1 MTRAQPWR
9 IGKSMIQVCL
19 ALALTPRAV
28 RFYEQRG
35 LVSPDRDSHGRRLY
49 SAEAFA
55 RLEVIAE
62 ARRANLSLDASLGAS
77 WRDYASTADH
87 DLTLRGETS
96 LTWWLNRYAGLTG
109 RYRYEQ
115 LTSTLPD
122 RDTEVHNVFLGVK
135 LQR

>member
-35 LVSPDRDSHGRRLY
+35 LVSPERDAHGRRLY
-49 SAEAFA
+49 GAEAFA

-62 ARRANLSLDASLGAS
+62 ARRAGLSLEEIGAVLAA
-77 WRDYASTADH
+77 W
-87 DLTLRGETS
+87 
-96 LTWWLNRYAGLTG
+96 
-109 RYRYEQ
+109 
-115 LTSTLPD
+115 D
-122 RDTEVHNVFLGVK
+122 RDGEAERDGLMARLCAERLRRLDAERAV
-135 LQR
+135 LQGIVSGLARRDIAA